1 MVCSLDVP
9 PIILYRVLVAKSNR
23 ISLLLIL
30 LKTFVISYPK
40 YSMRVCSLIWDKNI
54 VIKSPSAPFVEA
66 SNDSNNK
73 ISLRI
78 GKRPRVEKNFGG
90 DFYIFL
96 IEDDPLTLIKLW
108 VVLMPLLCQVFHCV
122 RRIQ

>member
-1 MVCSLDVP
+1 
-9 PIILYRVLVAKSNR
+9 
-23 ISLLLIL
+23 
-30 LKTFVISYPK
+30 
-40 YSMRVCSLIWDKNI
+40 MRVCSLIWEKSV
-54 VIKSPSAPFVEA
+54 VIKSPSAPFIEA

-78 GKRPRVEKNFGG
+78 GKRLGVEKNFGG

-96 IEDDPLTLIKLW
+96 IEDDPLTLIKLR
-108 VVLMPLLCQVFHCV
+108 VVLMPLLCQAFHRV